1 MEFYVKETKPYDKR
15 RKDSLITNLV
25 ISLIIFFI
33 VFNNSDQY
41 YGTIISVFVFIIQ
54 HYKSNRWNRF
64 FITKIIFSDGIT
76 TVIYSDKN
84 EKKELS
90 DLKTT
95 IRFEKKIAFSK
106 IKNPYLAVFYKD
118 DLIIKQFVVPDWTE
132 KKIDEIIFLSSENK
146 L

>member
-15 RKDSLITNLV
+15 RKDSLIMNLV

-64 FITKIIFSDGIT
+64 FIAKIIFSDGIT

-84 EKKELS
+84 GKKELS